1 MPAAIV
7 DSCKGLPGPY
17 FFIFN
22 YQFYSVMLYKLH
34 KLHSEISE
42 ISKTKEILIYEC
54 FYKGSI
60 TPENFDYFKMF

>member
-1 MPAAIV
+1 
-7 DSCKGLPGPY
+7 
-17 FFIFN
+17 
-22 YQFYSVMLYKLH
+22 MLYKLH

-42 ISKTKEILIYEC
+42 ISNTKEILIYEC